1 MLTFLKVISVPRKA
15 SIQSYGNFYLSS
27 LDAVQENVWV
37 NVLLKVL
44 LWLISHRLT
53 KPRGDFRENNSAA
66 YMFRCG
72 HRLFNQQGTI
82 NIQMLSYILM
92 VTVCAGKERAF
103 RSRQLSK
110 EMEHRDCNS
119 TRCIKLT
126 GRCPL
131 NTNAST
137 ISPKMTLL
145 GPISKCPSAVLHL
158 CS

>member
-1 MLTFLKVISVPRKA
+1 
-15 SIQSYGNFYLSS
+15 
-27 LDAVQENVWV
+27 
-37 NVLLKVL
+37 
-44 LWLISHRLT
+44 
-53 KPRGDFRENNSAA
+53 
-66 YMFRCG
+66 MFRCG

-103 RSRQLSK
+103 RSGQLSK
-110 EMEHRDCNS
+110 EMEHGDCSS
-119 TRCIKLT
+119 TRCIELT

-137 ISPKMTLL
+137 ISPKTTLL